1 MSIHELIRGQK
12 WFQKDEIKPVK
23 KVFQYAIGD
32 KKLER
37 LRCTSLV
44 NTLLPMD
51 LNQSNTESRITALSS
66 QITTTQTSQAGN
78 RNQNNR
84 IQQRNIPMHIPLQTN
99 HQTIESGNVHHLSIS
114 ANNNTKQP
122 TANFYNRSVWPYPT
136 FNTTMHSQTA
146 TNQEGFYNVPSLQTN
161 AQDYSSYELLTFP
174 DTPMTDYFN
183 IDTSEIKR

>member
-1 MSIHELIRGQK
+1 
-12 WFQKDEIKPVK
+12 
-23 KVFQYAIGD
+23 
-32 KKLER
+32 
-37 LRCTSLV
+37 
-44 NTLLPMD
+44 
-51 LNQSNTESRITALSS
+51 
-66 QITTTQTSQAGN
+66 
-78 RNQNNR
+78 
-84 IQQRNIPMHIPLQTN
+84 MHIPLQTN